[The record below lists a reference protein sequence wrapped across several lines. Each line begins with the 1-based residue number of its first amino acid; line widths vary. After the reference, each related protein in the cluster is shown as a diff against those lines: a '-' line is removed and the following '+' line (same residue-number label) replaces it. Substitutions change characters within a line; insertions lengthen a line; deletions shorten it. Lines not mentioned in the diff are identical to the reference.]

1 MITPSSASPSVAHVA
16 RAPEPNDP
24 LAGMSQMHIWRE
36 ALWQDLEG
44 VETTQEL
51 AVLLRLAANVDHA
64 GRGCSISYAQ
74 LARETR
80 MDIRTAKRVVD
91 KLQDRWLYK
100 VKCGGRHIP
109 HVGNENL
116 YYVLTPPRAVDH
128 LREMKLEAHR
138 KALTEVA
145 SRHRARKAKNST
157 KSEVA
162 ERGGSKSHVY
172 ASDNQYSNS
181 RESTPG
187 SASAEWRNGID
198 PNYGRDLPDE
208 EAA

>member
-1 MITPSSASPSVAHVA
+1 
-16 RAPEPNDP
+16 
-24 LAGMSQMHIWRE
+24 MHIWRE

-51 AVLLRLAANVDHA
+51 AVLLRLAANVDYA

-109 HVGNENL
+109 RVGNENL
-116 YYVLTPPRAVDH
+116 YHLLTPPRAVDH
-128 LREMKLEAHR
+128 LREMKLGAHR
-138 KALTEVA
+138 KVITEVVSCHPA
-145 SRHRARKAKNST
+145 RRAEKPSKSGVPDRGGNRGGT
-157 KSEVA
+157 KSQ
-162 ERGGSKSHVY
+162 VY
-172 ASDNQYSNS
+172 VSVSQEDNR

-187 SASAEWRNGID
+187 AASAEWRNGID
-198 PNYGRDLPDE
+198 PNYGHALPDE